1 MSSSRELW
9 VFYDNKFIIISITSL
24 SVINVVIMILPEHID
39 INILGYED
47 LVWTTIKNYIL
58 GFYILG
64 YHVMVSINC

>member
-1 MSSSRELW
+1 M
-9 VFYDNKFIIISITSL
+9 FYDNKFIIISITSL